1 MLNRIGRL
9 FVVAGLLLLGVA
21 VRGGLYAQEPPV
33 IQVPAGQLIQQAIN
47 NAPEGAIIEVAE
59 GTFVET
65 LTISKPL
72 TLKGAGPDKTIL
84 DGSVGVSRQRPTIR
98 VKDTEKVTITGF
110 TIQKGRRNIEV
121 DNASDVIVANNVIKE
136 GLRQN
141 ILYNNGASG
150 EIRENEILDAKLE
163 AAGLGRGINVTDSE
177 VKIIKN
183 RIARSEAFGI
193 TLFAST
199 AEIRENILEDN
210 VLDSII
216 LVDIDGQPSD
226 AVIVGNTII
235 GTKPDEQNRFGRG
248 IEIIL
253 SRAVIINNTISQ
265 NAQFGIVAFGSGG
278 EEGTPPLE
286 IRDNTISENGLWGVA
301 LFFDEDFGLPSKA
314 VLVGNTISG
323 NSGVGVVA
331 FDGSTVLAVDNR
343 VVDQLGSSREGG
355 GDGDGFAFVDGGT
368 GELAFNTIEN
378 NQGCGVSGAEA
389 TGGSNSIQNNDGGDL
404 CDGAPESLRQPAITA
419 PQIVTPSSPDFAAS
433 EQQVKDAI
441 TAEQIKLVGEFT
453 ASTEFQ
459 LGGETFPANTY
470 QVLFGEVEGTK
481 LSVIRAKDTEAIV
494 GVITINSTLSA
505 ELTPLAIMPFVL
517 TLLGLK

>member
-9 FVVAGLLLLGVA
+9 SVIVGLLLGVA
-21 VRGGLYAQEPPV
+21 VWGGLYAQEPPV

-163 AAGLGRGINVTDSE
+163 ASGLGRGINVANSE

-183 RIARSEAFGI
+183 KIARSEAFGI

-199 AEIRENILEDN
+199 AEIRENVLEDN

-216 LVDIDGQPSD
+216 LIDIDGLPSE

-235 GTKPDEQNRFGRG
+235 GTKPDDQNRFGRG

-253 SRAVIINNTISQ
+253 SRAVIANNTISQ
-265 NAQFGIVAFGSGG
+265 NAQFGIAAFGSGG

-286 IRDNTISENGLWGVA
+286 IRNNTISENGLWGIA
-301 LFFDEDFGLPSKA
+301 LFFEEDFGLPSKA

-323 NSGVGVVA
+323 NSGAGVVA

-343 VVDQLGSSREGG
+343 VVDHLGSSLEGG
-355 GDGDGFAFVDGGT
+355 GLGDGFAFVDGN
-368 GELAFNTIEN
+368 GELAFNVIEN
-378 NQGCGVSGAEA
+378 NQGCGVSGAEV
-389 TGGSNSIQNNDGGDL
+389 TGGSNSIQNNDEGDL
-404 CDGAPESLRQPAITA
+404 CDGAPESLRQPAITTQ
-419 PQIVTPSSPDFAAS
+419 QIVTPSSPDFAAS
-433 EQQVKDAI
+433 EQKVKDAI
-441 TAEQIKLVGEFT
+441 AAEQVKPLGEFT
-453 ASTEFQ
+453 AAAEFK
-459 LGGETFPANTY
+459 LGEETFPAGMY
-470 QVLFGEVEGTK
+470 QVLFGEIEGAK
-481 LSVIRAKDTEAIV
+481 LVVITAQETGAIV
-494 GVITINSTLSA
+494 GIITIDSTLSA
-505 ELTPLAIMPFVL
+505 ELTPLAVTPFVL
-517 TLLGLK
+517 TLLGLR